1 MANKRTRS
9 KQNSKQKQVSPSVIV
24 AFAVIVVALIACIIG
39 AVTLIGGSDN
49 SSFGQSVSK
58 PTYLETSYGEFK
70 PSCAYAE
77 IEMTDGGRIVM
88 ELYPDVAPI
97 TVANFL
103 KLADEGF
110 YDGLT
115 FHRVINGFMIQCGDP
130 TGTGLGGSG
139 ETIRGEFAAN
149 GFKNDL
155 KHERGV
161 ISMGRKS
168 TGYDTASSHFFICH
182 ETNRKVSSLDG
193 QYAAFGRVYEGMDV
207 VDRIASCR
215 TDANDKPV
223 NDQVIK
229 TITFLKNK

>member
-1 MANKRTRS
+1 MK
-9 KQNSKQKQVSPSVIV
+9 KI
-24 AFAVIVVALIACIIG
+24 IALILATLCALSLVSCYQGYYQIKPEKVEG
-39 AVTLIGGSDN
+39 ATNYV
-49 SSFGQSVSK
+49 Q
-58 PTYLETSYGEFK
+58 
-70 PSCAYAE
+70 
-77 IEMTDGGRIVM
+77 IEMESGEIIKI

-97 TVANFL
+97 TVGNFK
-103 KLADEGF
+103 KLVKEGF

-130 TGTGLGGSG
+130 TGTGLGGSD

-155 KHERGV
+155 AHERGV

-182 ETNRKVSSLDG
+182 ETNSKVSSLDG
-193 QYAAFGRVYEGMDV
+193 QYATFGRVYEGMDV
-207 VDRIASCR
+207 VDRITSCR

-229 TITFLKNK
+229 SVTFLKNK